1 MSVITMRELLEAGT
15 HFGHQTNRWNPKM
28 RPFIFGA
35 RNGIYIIDLQQTLRR
50 AREVYETVAQM
61 AGAGKIILF
70 VGTKR
75 QAQDVI
81 KQEALRCGMP
91 YINHRWL
98 GGTLTN
104 FETIKVSIGKLKKYE
119 EMKQDGTFELL
130 PKKETVRIEKQRA
143 KLDRALGGL
152 KNLSRLPD
160 AMFVVDTVR
169 ESIAVAEANK
179 LGIPVIS
186 LLDTNCDPSQVQV
199 PIPAND
205 DAIRSIQLLTR
216 LISDAVLAGN
226 PNAATQL
233 NVEPETVDIAA
244 QALAATE
251 PIVPPSNGTISAS
264 SAMLEP
270 MEPAA
275 DDEEAD
281 ADES

>member
-15 HFGHQTNRWNPKM
+15 HFGHQTNRWNPRM

-50 AREVYETVAQM
+50 ARQVYQQVADM
-61 AGAGKIILF
+61 AAAGRIVLF

-81 KQEALRCGMP
+81 KQEATRCGMP

-104 FETIKVSIGKLKKYE
+104 FETIKVSIGKLKKFE

-130 PKKETVRIEKQRA
+130 PKKEIVRIEKQRV

-152 KNLSRLPD
+152 KNLTRLPD
-160 AMFVVDTVR
+160 AIFVVDTVR
-169 ESIAVAEANK
+169 EGIAVAEANK
-179 LGIPVIS
+179 LGLPVIGM
-186 LLDTNCDPSQVQV
+186 LDTNCDPSAVQI

-205 DAIRSIQLLTR
+205 DAIRSIQLITR

-226 PNAATQL
+226 PNAAIQAA
-233 NVEPETVDIAA
+233 VEPETVDIAA

-251 PIVPPSNGTISAS
+251 PIAPDAVEPPTETDTVTAP
-264 SAMLEP
+264 E
-270 MEPAA
+270 AA
-275 DDEEAD
+275 K
-281 ADES
+281 

>member
-1 MSVITMRELLEAGT
+1 MANPRRSEELAMSVITMRELLEAGT
-15 HFGHQTNRWNPKM
+15 HFGHQTNRWNPRM

-61 AGAGKIILF
+61 AATGKIILF

-81 KQEALRCGMP
+81 KQEAQRCGMP

-119 EMKQDGTFELL
+119 EMKQNGTFELL
-130 PKKETVRIEKQRA
+130 PKKETVKIEKQRM

-152 KNLSRLPD
+152 KNLNRLPD
-160 AMFVVDTVR
+160 AIFVVDSVR
-169 ESIAVAEANK
+169 ENIAVAEANK

-186 LLDTNCDPSQVQV
+186 LLDTNCDPSQIQI

-233 NVEPETVDIAA
+233 SIEPETVDIAA

-251 PIVPPSNGTISAS
+251 PIAPPSTDT
-264 SAMLEP
+264 
-270 MEPAA
+270 MEPSAA
-275 DDEEAD
+275 DEED
-281 ADES
+281 IEP

>member
-15 HFGHQTNRWNPKM
+15 HFGHQTNRWNPRM

-50 AREVYETVAQM
+50 ARQVYQQVADM
-61 AGAGKIILF
+61 AAAGRIVLF

-81 KQEALRCGMP
+81 KQEATRCGMP

-104 FETIKVSIGKLKKYE
+104 FETIKVSIGKLKKFE

-130 PKKETVRIEKQRA
+130 PKKEIVRIEKQRV

-152 KNLSRLPD
+152 KNLTRLPD
-160 AMFVVDTVR
+160 AIFVVDTVR
-169 ESIAVAEANK
+169 EGIAVAEANK
-179 LGIPVIS
+179 LGLPVIGM
-186 LLDTNCDPSQVQV
+186 LDTNCDPSAVQI

-205 DAIRSIQLLTR
+205 DAIRSIQLITR

-226 PNAATQL
+226 PNAAIQAA
-233 NVEPETVDIAA
+233 VEPETVDIAA

-251 PIVPPSNGTISAS
+251 PILPDAV
-264 SAMLEP
+264 
-270 MEPAA
+270 EPAT
-275 DDEEAD
+275 ETGT
-281 ADES
+281 ESGTVTAQETAE

>member
-1 MSVITMRELLEAGT
+1 MVNPRHRQEYPMSVITMRELLEAGT

-50 AREVYETVAQM
+50 AREVYETVMQM
-61 AGAGKIILF
+61 AAAGKIILF

-81 KQEALRCGMP
+81 KQEAQRCGMP

-98 GGTLTN
+98 GGSLTN

-119 EMKQDGTFELL
+119 GMKQDGTFDLL
-130 PKKETVRIEKQRA
+130 PKKETVKIEKQRA

-152 KNLSRLPD
+152 KNLNRLPD
-160 AMFVVDTVR
+160 AIFVVDTVR

-186 LLDTNCDPSQVQV
+186 LLDTNCDPSQVQI

-226 PNAATQL
+226 PNAAAQL
-233 NVEPETVDIAA
+233 SVEPETVDIAA

-251 PIVPPSNGTISAS
+251 PILPPSTTDTTD
-264 SAMLEP
+264 
-270 MEPAA
+270 PAEA
-275 DDEEAD
+275 DEEA
-281 ADES
+281 AES